1 MLESCLVVLENYTRE
16 PNHERQSI
24 RMVPQTGFTSW
35 WVLSQK
41 TQPTQRAGE
50 GGIYYLEQ
58 VRQWEYCLVTKQG
71 LTLCDLM
78 DWSPPGSSVHGI
90 SQARTLEWVAI
101 SFSRESSWPRDWIQV
116 SDTAGRFF
124 TIWAT
129 REAHRDGCSVLWP
142 LHIQW
147 LSHPPSSSPQIPQ
160 SPWAPSSLKITWP
173 PHLLFEHVLLPAPWN
188 ASFSGSFAVWDHVS
202 SLANGPKTV
211 YMNKWI
217 SCFLFVPQWLRQ
229 VRTM

>member
-1 MLESCLVVLENYTRE
+1 MEC
-16 PNHERQSI
+16 
-24 RMVPQTGFTSW
+24 
-35 WVLSQK
+35 
-41 TQPTQRAGE
+41 
-50 GGIYYLEQ
+50 
-58 VRQWEYCLVTKQG
+58 
-71 LTLCDLM
+71 
-78 DWSPPGSSVHGI
+78 SPPGSSVHG
-90 SQARTLEWVAI
+90 SLQARILEWVAV

-229 VRTM
+229 VRTMQMVQLSDVTLDNWVTVAKIPADLHSTRYISEEKKMYLKPVQFWSLFLQQQYLPYSD